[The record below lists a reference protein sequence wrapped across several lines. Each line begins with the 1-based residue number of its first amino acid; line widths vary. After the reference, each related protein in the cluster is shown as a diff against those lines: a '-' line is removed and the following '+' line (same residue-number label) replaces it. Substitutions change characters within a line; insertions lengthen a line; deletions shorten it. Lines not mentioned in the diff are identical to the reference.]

1 MSYGGETGQMD
12 TRAPTRP
19 SAAARVDARETV
31 NAGDDDGG
39 E

>member
-12 TRAPTRP
+12 TRATTHV
-19 SAAARVDARETV
+19 AAARVDARETT

>member
-12 TRAPTRP
+12 TRATPRVAATR
-19 SAAARVDARETV
+19 DIARETTNV
-31 NAGDDDGG
+31 GDDDGG

>member
-1 MSYGGETGQMD
+1 MSYGGETVMMD
-12 TRAPTRP
+12 TRATRRV
-19 SAAARVDARETV
+19 AATRDVARETT